1 LADLL
6 ANSSLASPPFGSTLL
21 RFPFIVLRL
30 VFDSRDHRHFPV
42 LWITSWKA
50 DGRHKTWTIKVIEQV
65 AGRSN
70 DVGCELHA
78 AGEALNQSRVRAEL
92 YSTQG
97 CEAESRISL
106 ARD

>member
-1 LADLL
+1 LADRL

-42 LWITSWKA
+42 SWITSWKA
-50 DGRHKTWTIKVIEQV
+50 DGRHKTWTIKVFEHV

-70 DVGCELHA
+70 GVACELNA
-78 AGEALNQSRVRAEL
+78 AGEALNQSSVRAEL
-92 YSTQG
+92 YNTQG
-97 CEAESRISL
+97 CAKQSL
-106 ARD
+106 EYC